1 MPLWRSGGLL
11 FPKQVAPFSSP
22 RGPIFPPGSASPHSG
37 GRLFLGELS
46 SSYSRGL
53 LSSSGVAF
61 SWAGRL
67 TFPCGRWLL
76 VTPGVDFFLGELSCF
91 LYRALPLPRRG
102 VGFFLVAPPFPF
114 PGGASFATWG
124 CSFSE
129 EGCFVFFFRAPTSP
143 LWRRACHSGGSTFC
157 TVCFLFSL
165 GGSLCPSV
173 LPLFRS
179 GRLPANLYR
188 AAAPLSHRGVGFCSK
203 KFAFSFE
210 RLTFPLQRHLFV
222 TWGVC
227 ISPRRVVCFALSGRV
242 TFFLP

>member
-1 MPLWRSGGLL
+1 MFSLSGVASSSPGGWL
-11 FPKQVAPFSSP
+11 FLGGAPFSVP
-22 RGPIFPPGSASPHSG
+22 RGRIFCYLGFRVLFQGANFPLMAS
-37 GRLFLGELS
+37 R
-46 SSYSRGL
+46 
-53 LSSSGVAF
+53 
-61 SWAGRL
+61 
-67 TFPCGRWLL
+67 
-76 VTPGVDFFLGELSCF
+76 
-91 LYRALPLPRRG
+91 LPL
-102 VGFFLVAPPFPF
+102 
-114 PGGASFATWG
+114 W
-124 CSFSE
+124 
-129 EGCFVFFFRAPTSP
+129 
-143 LWRRACHSGGSTFC
+143 GSTFC

>member
-1 MPLWRSGGLL
+1 MFSLSG
-11 FPKQVAPFSSP
+11 VASSSP
-22 RGPIFPPGSASPHSG
+22 G
-37 GRLFLGELS
+37 GWLFLGGAPISVPRGRIFCYLGAFFFL
-46 SSYSRGL
+46 RGL
-53 LSSSGVAF
+53 FRVPFQGAN
-61 SWAGRL
+61 
-67 TFPCGRWLL
+67 FPLMASR
-76 VTPGVDFFLGELSCF
+76 
-91 LYRALPLPRRG
+91 LPL
-102 VGFFLVAPPFPF
+102 
-114 PGGASFATWG
+114 
-124 CSFSE
+124 
-129 EGCFVFFFRAPTSP
+129 
-143 LWRRACHSGGSTFC
+143 GGSTFC
-157 TVCFLFSL
+157 TACFLFSL